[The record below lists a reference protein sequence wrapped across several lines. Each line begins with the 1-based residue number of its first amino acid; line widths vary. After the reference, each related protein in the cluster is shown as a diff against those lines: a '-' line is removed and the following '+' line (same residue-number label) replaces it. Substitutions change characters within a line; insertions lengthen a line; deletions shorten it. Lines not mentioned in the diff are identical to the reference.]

1 MRRVAPGV
9 IASGAGRPAGER
21 DVIQL
26 KIWEWAALAALIV
39 AGSVGA
45 VLAGL
50 AIGCAIGGTL

>member
-1 MRRVAPGV
+1 M

-26 KIWEWAALAALIV
+26 KIWEWAVLAALIV

-50 AIGCAIGGTL
+50 AIGCAIGGAL